1 MFIRW
6 IINIGK
12 NEASNSRIISI
23 GSKVPG
29 SNLKN
34 CRSSERI
41 PTQGKKNIQF
51 EYLKPQ
57 IKAIIQVP
65 KRTHEASGNE

>member
-1 MFIRW
+1 MW
-6 IINIGK
+6 MINIGK
-12 NEASNSRIISI
+12 NEETNSSIISI

-29 SNLKN
+29 SILKN

-41 PTQGKKNIQF
+41 PTQGKKNIHF
-51 EYLKPQ
+51 ENLKPHTR
-57 IKAIIQVP
+57 AIIQVP